1 MTVALE
7 HAGAEYGLLVLL
19 RGDRLQIEAEARTD
33 RKTVTVRL
41 REDTVTSA
49 ELPESLLHTVIRT
62 KESVILDDASAQNA
76 FSADA
81 YIRRLHPRSVLCLPL
96 VKQAELVGLLYLEN
110 NLAPGVFT
118 PVRTS
123 VLKLLSSQMAISL
136 ENARLY
142 ADLSNENRDRQKAED
157 ALRESERLWR
167 SLFEN
172 TLVGIVLTNPQG
184 RFVAVNAAYCKMFG
198 YSEAELI
205 RLSPLEIT
213 HEDDREASRQI
224 VAAHA
229 AGRLQ
234 TLRFEKRYRTKS
246 GDVVWTEVSA
256 STVSVAGSTPLI
268 AGFVLDI
275 TDRKRAE
282 ENLRRS
288 EAFLA
293 QAQEITQT
301 GSWRWNVA
309 TGEVGWSTEHFRIFG
324 FDPAATQPSY
334 ATFMERIEPD
344 DRVAF
349 ARTLEIAVRDKS
361 PFQMEYRITLPDGT
375 AKRLQSVGR
384 PDITSYGELEF
395 VGTVMDITER
405 RRAEEALRDAQADL
419 AHVARLTTMGQ
430 LVASIA
436 HEINQ
441 PLTAIVSNGD
451 TALLWL
457 NRDKPDIGE
466 ARNALSRIVRD
477 AMRAGG
483 VIRGLRALAMKSGP
497 ELATF
502 DINDAVR
509 EVLTL
514 TGSELKRHGI
524 VLRTDLLTAGPPGR
538 RRPGSVAAGRTEPG
552 LERDRSHEA
561 DPGAPPRAH
570 WSPRPSPSRAQ
581 SWSRSRTP
589 APGWRRR
596 SRSVSSNPSSP
607 RSPTA
612 WAWGFRSADR
622 SSKPMGDG
630 CGRRPANRRAPRSAS
645 PSASERRARYSCCSA
660 RPLRATHRRIASSPL
675 RHPGQPRHPGGEGS
689 R

>member
-1 MTVALE
+1 
-7 HAGAEYGLLVLL
+7 
-19 RGDRLQIEAEARTD
+19 
-33 RKTVTVRL
+33 
-41 REDTVTSA
+41 
-49 ELPESLLHTVIRT
+49 
-62 KESVILDDASAQNA
+62 
-76 FSADA
+76 
-81 YIRRLHPRSVLCLPL
+81 
-96 VKQAELVGLLYLEN
+96 
-110 NLAPGVFT
+110 
-118 PVRTS
+118 
-123 VLKLLSSQMAISL
+123 
-136 ENARLY
+136 
-142 ADLSNENRDRQKAED
+142 
-157 ALRESERLWR
+157 
-167 SLFEN
+167 
-172 TLVGIVLTNPQG
+172 
-184 RFVAVNAAYCKMFG
+184 MFG
-198 YSEAELI
+198 YSEAELL
-205 RLSPLEIT
+205 RLSSLEIT
-213 HEDDREASRQI
+213 HEDDRAASREI
-224 VAAHA
+224 IAAHA
-229 AGRLQ
+229 AGRLH
-234 TLRFEKRYRTKS
+234 TLRLEKRYRTKT
-246 GDVVWTEVSA
+246 GDIVWTEVSA
-256 STVSVAGSTPLI
+256 STVSAAGSTPLI

-334 ATFMERIEPD
+334 ETFMERIEPD

-349 ARTLEIAVRDKS
+349 ARTLEVAVSNKS

-483 VIRGLRALAMKSGP
+483 VIRGLRALTIKSGP

-502 DINDAVR
+502 DINDAIR

-514 TGSELKRHGI
+514 TGSELKRHG
-524 VLRTDLLTAGPPGR
+524 VLLRAELLVGGR
-538 RRPGSVAAGRTEPG
+538 RVVGDRVQLQQVLLNLVMNAIEAMKPITARSRELTVSSTLAEAGSIVVAVEDTGTG
-552 LERDRSHEA
+552 LEPEIAQRIFEPFFTTKPDGLGMGLSICRSIVEA
-561 DPGAPPRAH
+561 HG
-570 WSPRPSPSRAQ
+570 
-581 SWSRSRTP
+581 
-589 APGWRRR
+589 
-596 SRSVSSNPSSP
+596 
-607 RSPTA
+607 
-612 WAWGFRSADR
+612 
-622 SSKPMGDG
+622 
-630 CGRRPANRRAPRSAS
+630 GRLSAS
-645 PSASERRARYSCCSA
+645 PREPHGTVVRFTVSV
-660 RPLRATHRRIASSPL
+660 
-675 RHPGQPRHPGGEGS
+675 GEES
-689 R
+689 

>member
-1 MTVALE
+1 MLDASPEQLDIGAVVKASQALSGEIVLGRFVETLMTVALE
-7 HAGAEYGLLVLL
+7 HAGADRGLLVLL
-19 RGDRLQIEAEARTD
+19 RGDKLQIEAEARAEQ
-33 RKTVTVRL
+33 RKVAVSL
-41 REDTVTSA
+41 REDAATSA
-49 ELPESLLHTVIRT
+49 DLPESLLHTVIRT
-62 KESVILDDASAQNA
+62 KESVILDDASAPNA
-76 FSADA
+76 FSADT
-81 YIRRLHPRSVLCLPL
+81 YIRRLRPRSVLCLPL

-110 NLAPGVFT
+110 NLAPGAFT
-118 PVRTS
+118 PARTS
-123 VLKLLSSQMAISL
+123 ILKLLSSQMAISL

-172 TLVGIVLTNPQG
+172 TLVGIVLTNIQG
-184 RFVAVNAAYCKMFG
+184 RFVAVNAAYCTMFG
-198 YSEAELI
+198 YSEAELMQ
-205 RLSPLEIT
+205 LSPLEIT
-213 HEDDREASRQI
+213 HEEDRDASKQI
-224 VAAHA
+224 IAAHA
-229 AGRLQ
+229 AGRLR
-234 TLRFEKRYRTKS
+234 TLRLEKRYRTKS
-246 GDVVWTEVSA
+246 GDVVWAEVSA
-256 STVSVAGSTPLI
+256 STVQVVGSTPLI

-309 TGEVGWSTEHFRIFG
+309 TGDVGWSTEHFRIFG
-324 FDPAATQPSY
+324 FDPAATRPSY
-334 ATFMERIEPD
+334 ETFMERIEPD

-349 ARTLEIAVRDKS
+349 ARTLEIAVRDKA

-405 RRAEEALRDAQADL
+405 RRAEEALRDAQSDL

-457 NRDKPDIGE
+457 NREKPDLAE

-483 VIRGLRALAMKSGP
+483 VIRGLRALAMKTGP
-497 ELATF
+497 ELGKF
-502 DINDAVR
+502 DINEAVR

-524 VLRTDLLTAGPPGR
+524 LLRTDLPAAGPPVVG
-538 RRPGSVAAGRTEPG
+538 
-552 LERDRSHEA
+552 DRVQLQQVVLNLVLNAIEA
-561 DPGAPPRAH
+561 MKPIREH
-570 WSPRPSPSRAQ
+570 HREL
-581 SWSRSRTP
+581 
-589 APGWRRR
+589 
-596 SRSVSSNPSSP
+596 SVSSTPGEPGTIVVAIEDTGTGLAPEIAQRIFDPFFTTKPDGLGMGLSICRSIIEAHGGRLWASP
-607 RSPTA
+607 REPQGTA
-612 WAWGFRSADR
+612 VRFTLKVGSE
-622 SSKPMGDG
+622 SS
-630 CGRRPANRRAPRSAS
+630 
-645 PSASERRARYSCCSA
+645 
-660 RPLRATHRRIASSPL
+660 
-675 RHPGQPRHPGGEGS
+675 
-689 R
+689 

>member
-1 MTVALE
+1 
-7 HAGAEYGLLVLL
+7 
-19 RGDRLQIEAEARTD
+19 
-33 RKTVTVRL
+33 
-41 REDTVTSA
+41 
-49 ELPESLLHTVIRT
+49 
-62 KESVILDDASAQNA
+62 
-76 FSADA
+76 
-81 YIRRLHPRSVLCLPL
+81 
-96 VKQAELVGLLYLEN
+96 
-110 NLAPGVFT
+110 
-118 PVRTS
+118 
-123 VLKLLSSQMAISL
+123 MAISL

-198 YSEAELI
+198 YSEAELL

-334 ATFMERIEPD
+334 ETFMERIEPD

-384 PDITSYGELEF
+384 PDITPFGELEF

-524 VLRTDLLTAGPPGR
+524 VLRTDLLTAGPPVVG
-538 RRPGSVAAGRTEPG
+538 
-552 LERDRSHEA
+552 DRVQLQQVVLNLVLNAIEA
-561 DPGAPPRAH
+561 MKPIREHQRELLVSSTLAEPRAIVVAIEDTGTGLAPEIAQRIFEPFFTTKPDGLGMGLSICRSIIEAH
-570 WSPRPSPSRAQ
+570 GGRLWASPREPHGTVVRF
-581 SWSRSRTP
+581 TLNV
-589 APGWRRR
+589 GE
-596 SRSVSSNPSSP
+596 
-607 RSPTA
+607 
-612 WAWGFRSADR
+612 
-622 SSKPMGDG
+622 
-630 CGRRPANRRAPRSAS
+630 AS
-645 PSASERRARYSCCSA
+645 
-660 RPLRATHRRIASSPL
+660 
-675 RHPGQPRHPGGEGS
+675 
-689 R
+689 